1 MKFDNFS
8 KWRSMLKFSN
18 VYILSILLPMAFV
31 IVCLFFVIAFHVATQ
46 GPLFVMCID
55 MENKHLLLFCKI
67 MPCENDSLPLMSIS
81 CMH

>member
-31 IVCLFFVIAFHVATQ
+31 IVCLFCYCFHVATQ

-55 MENKHLLLFCKI
+55 MENKHLLLFVKLCLAKMI
-67 MPCENDSLPLMSIS
+67 
-81 CMH
+81 H

>member
-31 IVCLFFVIAFHVATQ
+31 IVCLFLLLLSCSNTRA
-46 GPLFVMCID
+46 LFVMCID
-55 MENKHLLLFCKI
+55 MENKHLLLFVKLCLAKMI
-67 MPCENDSLPLMSIS
+67 
-81 CMH
+81 HYH